1 MAGGL
6 AIRLTA
12 ATTPLAEQAPAVGAA
27 PPPAP
32 EAVMAQARTENFPV
46 ASRVLGPRTRSDLLA
61 LYGFARLVD
70 DAGDEAVGNR
80 LALLAEIEAD
90 LERAFT
96 GTARHSLIARLEPT
110 ISARK
115 LSIEPFRRLIEANR
129 RDQVK
134 HRYESFEELLGY
146 CQLSANPVGELV
158 LGVFGA
164 ATPER
169 VALSDAI
176 CSGLQLVEHWQD
188 VAEDYDRGRIYLPLA
203 DCRELGVSESDL
215 GLPEPTAE
223 LRALLR
229 LEVIRARRLLD
240 QGAPLIGT
248 LRGRPALAIA
258 LFVAGGRAA
267 LKAIVRADYD
277 VLSMRPRPSRGLR
290 MAELL
295 ATLLGR
301 AGR

>member
-1 MAGGL
+1 
-6 AIRLTA
+6 
-12 ATTPLAEQAPAVGAA
+12 
-27 PPPAP
+27 
-32 EAVMAQARTENFPV
+32 MAQARTENFPV

>member
-1 MAGGL
+1 M
-6 AIRLTA
+6 TA
-12 ATTPLAEQAPAVGAA
+12 ATAPLSEQPPAVGAA
-27 PPPAP
+27 PARAP
-32 EAVMAQARTENFPV
+32 SVVMAQARTENFPV
-46 ASRVLGPRTRSDLLA
+46 ASRLLGPRTRSDLLA

-70 DAGDEAVGNR
+70 DAGDEAGGNR
-80 LALLAEIEAD
+80 LELLDEIEAD

-96 GTARHSLIARLEPT
+96 GTARHPLIARLEPT

-115 LSIEPFRRLIEANR
+115 LPIEPFRRLIEANR

-134 HRYESFEELLGY
+134 HRYETFQELLGY
-146 CQLSANPVGELV
+146 CELSANPVGELV
-158 LGVFGA
+158 LGVFVA

-176 CSGLQLVEHWQD
+176 CSGLQLAEHWQD
-188 VAEDYDRGRIYLPLA
+188 VAEDYQRGRIYLPLA

-240 QGAPLIGT
+240 HGAPLVGT
-248 LRGRPALAIA
+248 LPGRPALAVA
-258 LFVAGGRAA
+258 LFVAGGRSA

-290 MAELL
+290 MTELL

>member
-1 MAGGL
+1 M
-6 AIRLTA
+6 TA
-12 ATTPLAEQAPAVGAA
+12 ATTPLAEQAPAVGTA
-27 PPPAP
+27 PSPAP